1 MHLKNLD
8 SIVGQ
13 KTNLEVSEAQID
25 PEIFLSASGQ
35 GLGSVLRADSLENF
49 HHSNNGSNISD
60 LRLSLTTE
68 EIVPSQ
74 RISMLSDD
82 FTELNFNQFKF
93 ENKIKNKLSLK
104 LRFCKHCNC
113 NSYYAEKFVLQ
124 DLNFFQLIVYWL
136 QTIQCCSDPKI
147 SGKFLVKKSC
157 CVYCG
162 TVQED

>member
-1 MHLKNLD
+1 MHLKNSD
-8 SIVGQ
+8 PQSSQ
-13 KTNLEVSEAQID
+13 KLNLTASEAQID
-25 PEIFLSASGQ
+25 SEMFLSASREVV
-35 GLGSVLRADSLENF
+35 GSIQIPGSLENF

-60 LRLSLTTE
+60 LRLSFTTE

-74 RISMLSDD
+74 RMSIISDD

-104 LRFCKHCNC
+104 LRFCKHCKCNC
-113 NSYYAEKFVLQ
+113 YCIDKFVLQ
-124 DLNFFQLIVYWL
+124 DLNFFQLVVYWL
-136 QTIQCCSDPKI
+136 QSLQCCSEPKI
-147 SGKFLVKKSC
+147 TGKFLVKKCC